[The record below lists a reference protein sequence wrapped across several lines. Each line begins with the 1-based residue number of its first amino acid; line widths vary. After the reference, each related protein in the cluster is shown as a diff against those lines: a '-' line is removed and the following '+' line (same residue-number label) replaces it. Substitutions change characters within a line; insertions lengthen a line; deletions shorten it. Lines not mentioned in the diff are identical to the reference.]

1 MNDSQVK
8 QQISQMVSFIKQ
20 EADEKANE
28 IRVKAEEDFN
38 IRKLS
43 AVESSRE
50 KIREEYERKTKQ
62 IQINQKIAYS
72 TANNDSRLKVLK
84 FKEQMMR
91 EIYDEAMQKLE
102 EIEMDSERY
111 AELLRG
117 FILQGL
123 IVLGDQEVAVV
134 TKEKD
139 SGFVQ
144 QMLPQIA
151 DMYEHM
157 TGKKVYLALTS
168 NEVLP
173 EDHAGGITL
182 VSEDGKIRLA
192 NTFESR
198 LETTY
203 ESNLPYFRSAL
214 GFNEQVA

>member
-1 MNDSQVK
+1 
-8 QQISQMVSFIKQ
+8 
-20 EADEKANE
+20 
-28 IRVKAEEDFN
+28 
-38 IRKLS
+38 
-43 AVESSRE
+43 
-50 KIREEYERKTKQ
+50 
-62 IQINQKIAYS
+62 
-72 TANNDSRLKVLK
+72 
-84 FKEQMMR
+84 MMR

-102 EIEMDSERY
+102 EIEMDSEKY
-111 AELLRG
+111 GELLRG

-157 TGKKVYLALTS
+157 TGNKVYLALTS

-173 EDHAGGITL
+173 EDHPGGITL
-182 VSEDGKIRLA
+182 ISEEGKIRLA

-203 ESNLPYFRSAL
+203 ESNLPYFRAAL